1 MREQTHRD
9 METLI
14 ETKEFKITFN
24 GSATYFVIDDCGQ
37 CRLSTNTLRKAKNHL
52 KRLLK
57 YTNSNETI

>member
-1 MREQTHRD
+1 